1 VSRMRRR
8 LGAIGLAAAVVGA
21 SGMAQAEAAA
31 PAASSGATL
40 YVNIMSA
47 SCTDSGTGTQA
58 APYCSLQ
65 AAANAASPGDTVSI
79 TGTPGYYGA
88 AYGNLTISKSGTAA
102 APITFAATGTTY
114 TMMGALTV
122 SGSYVNVSGLYAVTS
137 GTGTGIRVNGSHDA
151 LNSVWAVGNNAPAVI
166 FGGTA
171 SADTLSRS
179 DVDEYGAT
187 TAAQILSGASGIVL
201 TTNQISNIQID
212 GAVTG
217 DTVTVN
223 GAANT
228 DVTSNTILVPCNGG
242 LGVTGSTHTSIENN
256 IVEGI
261 DACTSSDPANLSVDS
276 ASASSTTL
284 DYNELSQMANNVNPY
299 SWAGKTYAT
308 QSAFHT
314 ATGQGA
320 HDEDQQDV
328 QPGTFTMPSGVGD
341 GVADANPAAPG
352 ELTTDFYGNTWS
364 GAAPDRGAVAIE
376 EFTGAGVDASAWGQQ
391 AGVTIDLKGV
401 AWGSTGTYSVDW
413 GDGQAD
419 ADLNLGDS
427 IPDDFSSI
435 QDSHMYAR
443 PGTYTVTAIVKDP
456 AQTVTRTAT
465 VTTTGSAYLPVT
477 PTRVLDTRRG
487 LGAPQA
493 KIGADGT
500 ISVDVTS
507 GVTVP
512 AGLGTITA
520 AVLNV
525 TATDETGNGVITA
538 YPDGGTLPQSSN
550 VNFSAGHN
558 VPNLVTVKVGADHKV
573 DFHNGSSASTDLL
586 ADVAGYYVQATDG
599 SSYYLPNSPDR
610 VLDTRSGIGGV
621 SGAVGPGATV
631 SLSVPQCTQGTGS
644 SKQTAT
650 ATAVAMNVTAVSP
663 TANGVITAYPDGA
676 ALPTASNLNYY
687 TGHNIPNMV
696 VVAVGADGKV
706 EFHNTSTGSVQLVA
720 DLEGCYSQSLGSAFV
735 PLNPSRELDTR
746 SGLGENSSTG
756 VPVAANKDALWY
768 SNSGEI
774 SDLWNAAAVVM
785 NVTVTDTKANGF
797 ITAYPESSTL
807 PNASNLNFLKGQTV
821 PNLVMVA
828 TDGQIPVALHNSS
841 TGSVDLIADLF
852 GYFG

>member
-1 VSRMRRR
+1 
-8 LGAIGLAAAVVGA
+8 
-21 SGMAQAEAAA
+21 MAQAEAAA

-40 YVNIMSA
+40 YVSNTSA

-65 AAANAASPGDTVSI
+65 AAANAAAPGDTVSI

-88 AYGNLTISKSGTAA
+88 AYGDLTISKSGTAT

-114 TMMGALTV
+114 TRMGALTV
-122 SGSYVNVSGLYAVTS
+122 SGSYINVSGLYTATNGA
-137 GTGTGIRVNGSHDA
+137 GTGLRVNGSHVTLDGDST
-151 LNSVWAVGNNAPAVI
+151 LGEDDPAVI

-179 DVDEYGAT
+179 DVYELGAN
-187 TAAQILSGASGIVL
+187 TAAQVLSGANGVVL
-201 TTNQISNIQID
+201 STDQISNTQVS

-217 DTVTVN
+217 YTVTVN
-223 GAANT
+223 GAKNTEVTANT
-228 DVTSNTILVPCNGG
+228 IIVPCNGG
-242 LGVTGSTHTSIENN
+242 LDVTGSTGTSIENN
-256 IVEGI
+256 VVEGI
-261 DACTSSDPANLSVDS
+261 GGCSPSDPANLSVDS
-276 ASASSTTL
+276 ASASSTTV
-284 DYNELSQMANNVNPY
+284 DYNELSQMSDNVNPY
-299 SWAGKTYAT
+299 TWAGKAYST

-320 HDEDQQDV
+320 HDEDEQGIL
-328 QPGTFTMPSGVGD
+328 PSTFTMPVGD

-352 ELTTDFYGNTWS
+352 ELTTDLYGNTWP
-364 GAAPDRGAVAIE
+364 GAAPDRGAVAVE
-376 EFTGAGVDASAWGQQ
+376 EFTGATIDASAWGQQ

-419 ADLNLGDS
+419 ANITLG
-427 IPDDFSSI
+427 SSVPTEFNAI

-500 ISVDVTS
+500 IAVDVTG

-538 YPDGGTLPQSSN
+538 YPDGGALPQSSN
-550 VNFSAGHN
+550 LNFSAGRN

-631 SLSVPQCTQGTGS
+631 SLSVPQCAQGTGS

-663 TANGVITAYPDGA
+663 TANGVVTVYPGGA
-676 ALPTASNLNYY
+676 DLPTASSLNYY
-687 TGHNIPNMV
+687 KGQNIPNMV

-706 EFHNTSTGSVQLVA
+706 QFHNTSTGSVQLVA

-735 PLNPSRELDTR
+735 PLDPSRELDTR
-746 SGLGENSSTG
+746 SGLGEDSSTG
-756 VPVAANKDALWY
+756 VPVAANKNAAWY
-768 SNSGEI
+768 SGTEI
-774 SDLWNAAAVVM
+774 DNLWNATAVVM

-797 ITAYPESSTL
+797 ITAYPNGGTL

-828 TDGQIPVALHNSS
+828 TDGATPVSLHNTS